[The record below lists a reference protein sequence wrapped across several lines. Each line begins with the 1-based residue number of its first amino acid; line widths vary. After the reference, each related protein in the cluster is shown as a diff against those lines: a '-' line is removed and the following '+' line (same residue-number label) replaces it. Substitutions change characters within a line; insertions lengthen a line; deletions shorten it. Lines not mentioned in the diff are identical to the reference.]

1 MKSKKGFTL
10 VELLV
15 TIVLL
20 GVVATVIIFNV
31 TNVSKNSKKTEYE
44 RFIASIKSSASLYA
58 DMNPEAFQD
67 LYINKSFIYITV
79 GDLINSG
86 LVDEKIKNP
95 YTGENAG
102 KDELIKVS
110 LDTTSEA
117 LTFEYPIDK
126 KNDTKQE
133 VFMSAIN
140 DYIVW
145 GEPYNCMQ
153 GIGSY
158 KLALSDEEGNLITDV
173 NKLQNDYH
181 LACSM
186 PTDFTKESD
195 GRFSTTTSG
204 TYDITYTWITESGIK
219 KSYIRK
225 LKVNPK
231 VKPTFKTYFKGEE
244 IYTDFEDLTKGK
256 DIITPEY
263 NSAENKWYYLTYKPY
278 VEGADAETVKFNL
291 KAQAINPEV
300 KSPIYVVGGENN
312 LVQLDDTTTYDAYDG
327 EVQYTLY
334 TIVSGHYDK
343 NYTYDAE
350 GKANMRQELVLPEDY
365 IYELDGTNA
374 HVLNADNQLWTT
386 DKTFRIQDKIGAN
399 NTPIYSKFGIKSFE
413 YRLVEDTQEP
423 SKEDSIV
430 DNYMFG
436 KITDNESN
444 RNVDIRLPMDACGK
458 NMRRT
463 YIYFRAINN
472 NGYVGK
478 WTKIYGY
485 LTNQVDLLLLTNSK
499 IGGTNNSTCTD
510 CNSCCKTSGDE
521 NCYYC
526 NQKTFIKIKNHT
538 FVILERNKDGYI
550 KAALNE
556 VSRKCV
562 AGSVRQ
568 HKTWGIQTCD
578 GYFTGTYEQV
588 TATQSVIIGQSEEIL
603 KDIPAEYLKDFKVE
617 GTSVNIGAPTLS
629 DYEKYRQ
636 ALSTINASVGVW
648 TLTKYTTTG
657 YSTVSNPYNH
667 GNSTSYT
674 NSYYYV
680 KKGAQTNNSYYGACN
695 HVIPIIYLKPIYSCS
710 GNGSKENP
718 YIIL

>member
-1 MKSKKGFTL
+1 MKTKKGFTL

-15 TIVLL
+15 TIILL

-44 RFIASIKSSASLYA
+44 RFVASIKSSASLYA

-67 LYINKSFIYITV
+67 LYVNKSFIYITV

-102 KDELIKVS
+102 NDELIKVS

-126 KNDTKQE
+126 SKDTKQE
-133 VFMSAIN
+133 VFMVAIN
-140 DYIVW
+140 DYVVW
-145 GEPYNCMQ
+145 GEPYDCMQ

-173 NKLQNDYH
+173 NKLTNQYH

-186 PTDFTKESD
+186 PSDFDKEND
-195 GRFSTTTSG
+195 GRFSTKNSG
-204 TYDITYTWITESGIK
+204 TYDVTYTWITESGIK
-219 KSYIRK
+219 KSYTRK

-263 NSAENKWYYLTYKPY
+263 NSSENKWYYLTYKPY
-278 VEGADAETVKFNL
+278 VEGADTETVKFNI
-291 KAQAINPEV
+291 KAQAIKPDV
-300 KSPIYVVGGENN
+300 KDAFYVVGSDNN

-334 TIVSGHYDK
+334 TKVTGHYDK

-350 GKANMRQELVLPEDY
+350 GKANMRQELVVPEEY
-365 IYELDGTNA
+365 IYEIDGKNA
-374 HVLNADNQLWTT
+374 HVLNKDNQLWTT
-386 DKTFRIQDKIGAN
+386 DKTFRIQDKIGTN
-399 NTPIYSKFGIKSFE
+399 NTPIHSKFGIKSFE
-413 YRLVEDTQEP
+413 YRLVEDTEEP
-423 SKEDSIV
+423 NKEDASIE
-430 DNYMFG
+430 NYVFG
-436 KITDNESN
+436 KVSDNESN
-444 RNVDIRLPMDACGK
+444 RKVDIRLPSETCGK

-463 YIYFRAINN
+463 YIYFRAINS

-485 LTNQVDLLLLTNSK
+485 LTNQVDLLVLTNSK
-499 IGGTNNSTCTD
+499 IGGTNKTTCTD
-510 CNSCCKTSGDE
+510 CNSCCKAAGNND
-521 NCYYC
+521 CYYC
-526 NQKTFIKIKNHT
+526 NQKSFLKINNHT
-538 FVILERNKDGYI
+538 FIILERDKDGFI

-556 VSRKCV
+556 TSGKCV
-562 AGSVRQ
+562 AGSKRE
-568 HKTWGIQTCD
+568 HRTWGIQTCD

-588 TATQSVIIGQSEEIL
+588 TATQSVIVGESEDIL
-603 KDIPAEYLKDFKVE
+603 ADIPPEYLQNFQLE
-617 GTSVNIGAPTLS
+617 GNSVNVGAPTLS
-629 DYEKYRQ
+629 DYDKYRQ
-636 ALSTINASVGVW
+636 ALSTINANVGVW
-648 TLTKYTTTG
+648 TITRFTTIG
-657 YSTVSNPYNH
+657 HSTVSKPYNH

-680 KKGAQTNNSYYGACN
+680 KTGSKTSTSYYGEC
-695 HVIPIIYLKPIYSCS
+695 HYVIPIIYLKPIYSCT
-710 GNGSKENP
+710 GDGTKENP

>member
-1 MKSKKGFTL
+1 MKSRKGFTL

-15 TIVLL
+15 TIILL

-44 RFIASIKSSASLYA
+44 RFVASIKSSASLYA

-67 LYINKSFIYITV
+67 LYVNKSFIYITV

-102 KDELIKVS
+102 KDELVKVS

-126 KNDTKQE
+126 SKDTKQE
-133 VFMSAIN
+133 VFMVAIN
-140 DYIVW
+140 DYVVW
-145 GEPYNCMQ
+145 GEPYDCMQ

-173 NKLQNDYH
+173 NKLTNDYH

-186 PTDFTKESD
+186 PADFTKESD

-204 TYDITYTWITESGIK
+204 TYDVTYTWLTESGIK
-219 KSYIRK
+219 KSYTRK

-263 NSAENKWYYLTYKPY
+263 NASEDKWYYLTYKPY
-278 VEGADAETVKFNL
+278 VEGADAETVKFNI
-291 KAQAINPEV
+291 KAQAINPDV
-300 KSPIYVVGGENN
+300 KDAFYVAGSDKN
-312 LVQLDDTTTYDAYDG
+312 LIPLDDTATYDAYDG

-334 TIVSGHYDK
+334 TLVTGHYDK

-350 GKANMRQELVLPEDY
+350 GKANMRQELVVPEEY
-365 IYELDGTNA
+365 IYEIDGKNA
-374 HVLNADNQLWTT
+374 HVLSKDNQLWTT

-399 NTPIYSKFGIKSFE
+399 NNPIYSKFGIKAFE
-413 YRLVEDTQEP
+413 YRLVEDTEEP
-423 SKEDSIV
+423 NKEDASIE
-430 DNYMFG
+430 NYVFN
-436 KITDNESN
+436 KVSNNETN
-444 RNVDIRLPMDACGK
+444 KNVDIRHPSDQCKKGMK
-458 NMRRT
+458 KT

-478 WTKIYGY
+478 WTKMYSY
-485 LTNQVDLLLLTNSK
+485 LTNQVDLLVLTDSK
-499 IGGTNNSTCTD
+499 IGGSDKSTCTD
-510 CNSCCKTSGDE
+510 CNTCCKAGSNSA
-521 NCYYC
+521 NCYFC
-526 NQKTFIKIKNHT
+526 NQIKYVDLLGHRFI
-538 FVILERNKDGYI
+538 VLERTSEGKI
-550 KAALNE
+550 IALLE
-556 VSRKCV
+556 DYSSTCV
-562 AGSVRQ
+562 ATS
-568 HKTWGIQTCD
+568 KIEYKDWGLLTCD
-578 GYFTGTYEQV
+578 GWFYGTYSQTSAVVENIV
-588 TATQSVIIGQSEEIL
+588 TKAEEML
-603 KDIPAEYLKDFKVE
+603 KDVPSEYFAFFMLDSE
-617 GTSVNIGAPTLS
+617 S
-629 DYEKYRQ
+629 RQ
-636 ALSTINASVGVW
+636 VGVITREEFQKYKKGVYGPIASW
-648 TLTKYTTTG
+648 TVSRYTTSHTS
-657 YSTVSNPYNH
+657 YVTRPYRH
-667 GNSTSYT
+667 GNSTTYN

-680 KKGAQTNNSYYGACN
+680 AVGSSVVRKYYGDCVKIRPLVHFN
-695 HVIPIIYLKPIYSCS
+695 PIYTCTGS
-710 GNGSKENP
+710 GTSEDPFK
-718 YIIL
+718 IL